1 MGECDHGDIAIA
13 LFAFNR
19 PSHLEK
25 CLESLKTNMEARLSD
40 LTIFVDG
47 PRNLEDR
54 PLVDEVLNISRE
66 VKGFKSTRIIESPK
80 NKGLSKSIIDGV
92 TNILKES
99 ETVIVL
105 EDDLIV
111 SKYFLSFMQSGLVK
125 FKQDT
130 RVASIHGYL
139 PNLSEAIE
147 QPFFLRGADCWG
159 WATWRDRWEQSEWSG
174 TVLHEDLKSN
184 RLVSRFNFD
193 GAYNY
198 LGMLERQ
205 ISGENDSW
213 AIRWHAS
220 MYTQNRLTLYPNK
233 SLVVNIGMDGSGRH
247 SSSSTEYDTVLTQNA
262 VILGNIPIE
271 EDERVRK
278 LFKKFFIRNKKI
290 NKGRRILRALRQI
303 LLKLRKLK

>member
-1 MGECDHGDIAIA
+1 MKEYDLGEIAIA

-19 PSHLEK
+19 PGHLEK
-25 CLESLKTNMEARLSD
+25 SLESLKSNREAPLSN

-47 PRNLEDR
+47 PRNLEER
-54 PLVDEVLNISRE
+54 PLVDEVLNIARQTQ
-66 VKGFKSTRIIESPK
+66 GFKSTRIIESPI
-80 NKGLSKSIIDGV
+80 NRGLSKSIINGV
-92 TNILKES
+92 TYILEES

-111 SKYFLSFMQSGLVK
+111 SKYFLSFMLRGLVK
-125 FKQDT
+125 FKMET

-139 PNLSEAIE
+139 PELGKEIE

-159 WATWRDRWEQSEWSG
+159 WATWRNRWEQSEWDG
-174 TVLHEDLKSN
+174 TILHEELKAN

-213 AIRWHAS
+213 AVRWHAS
-220 MYTQNRLTLYPNK
+220 MYIQNRLTLYPNK
-233 SLVVNIGMDGSGRH
+233 SLVTNIGMDGSGRH
-247 SSSSTEYDTVLTQNA
+247 SSISNEYDTALTKTE
-262 VILGNIPIE
+262 LTLKDIPIE
-271 EDERVRK
+271 EDESNRE
-278 LFKKFFIRNKKI
+278 LFKKFFNRNKKV
-290 NKGRRILRALRQI
+290 NKGGRSMRILRKI
-303 LLKLRKLK
+303 LTKLGKLI